1 MYERFLRFKFK
12 MNIDPSNKPEM
23 VIFPNDENVF
33 IYKMLDK
40 NNEEI
45 EATLFETEVFYER
58 ENKPD
63 KVLYSQPVSGNEL
76 ITNIDR
82 ELTKYD
88 VILVVDTSYELIS
101 ATKLAFTSI
110 MLYYWLIIDDSNC
123 EHQCSSTLIEWDAT
137 SINRPEN
144 FMYAFAIEFVR
155 DHFQELNENP
165 IIAVIIDSELGD
177 IPSYNNRTKP
187 IFNNYFLPEGYY
199 IFYASDKGG
208 YLQNK
213 LLKKCDRE
221 AKKALKEYKKN
232 IACHIL

>member
-1 MYERFLRFKFK
+1 MNERFHRYKFK
-12 MNIDPSNKPEM
+12 MNIDSSRKPEM
-23 VIFPNDENVF
+23 VIFPNDENVL

-40 NNEEI
+40 NNQEI

-63 KVLYSQPVSGNEL
+63 KVLYSQPVSENQF
-76 ITNIDR
+76 ITNIDA
-82 ELTKYD
+82 ELARYD
-88 VILVVDTSYELIS
+88 VVLVVDTSYELIS
-101 ATKLAFTSI
+101 TTKIAFTSI
-110 MLYYWLIIDDSNC
+110 MLYYWLLVDDGEC
-123 EHQCSSTLIEWDAT
+123 EHQCSSNLIEWDAT
-137 SINRPEN
+137 SINKPEN

-177 IPSYNNRTKP
+177 IPSYNDRTKP

-213 LLKKCDRE
+213 LLKKCDKK
-221 AKKALKEYKKN
+221 AKKALEQYKKN
-232 IACHIL
+232 TPSHIV